1 MHVLVAGAGIAGA
14 AAALA
19 LGNQGH
25 RIIVLER
32 APAARD
38 GGCAIVLWSNGTA
51 VLKDLGVDPTA
62 LGERIEAVDVYSA
75 RGRALMS
82 VDTTRLETRFD
93 APVLGVP
100 RRNLHRR
107 LLRDLPEEILHY
119 GARLTHVH
127 EGEDHV
133 RVRTSE
139 GREYTADLLIGADG
153 VNSAVRAALPGP
165 LPEAETTGAATWQG
179 LTSTLPLDLASR
191 SRLYMGRRGGVGFN
205 PAGRG
210 RVQWLIDLRHTP
222 DVDLNRP
229 DRALPLLRE
238 HYAGWA
244 EPVTTLLAHLTEHDL
259 ELFPHRRHRVGRRW
273 GHGRVLLIGDAA
285 HAMPPILAQGAGQAL
300 EDVSLLTRLLPTA
313 DLTTRAGREALQHAY
328 PRRRARQARLASTMA
343 TRGVATSG
351 PRTLAQSEAALRGAA
366 LLPSGLPTRVFEGL
380 MTSVSERLR
389 AGAPVEQA
397 LPRP

>member
-25 RIIVLER
+25 RVTVLER

-165 LPEAETTGAATWQG
+165 LSEAETTGQPRGPGPGAVAHRPAPHPRRRPEPPRPGPAPAARALRG
-179 LTSTLPLDLASR
+179 L
-191 SRLYMGRRGGVGFN
+191 GRTRHHA
-205 PAGRG
+205 AG
-210 RVQWLIDLRHTP
+210 P
-222 DVDLNRP
+222 P
-229 DRALPLLRE
+229 DRARPGTLPPSQTPGRTPLGARPHPADRRRRPRDATHPGPGSRTGVGGRLP
-238 HYAGWA
+238 ADPA
-244 EPVTTLLAHLTEHDL
+244 PA
-259 ELFPHRRHRVGRRW
+259 HRRPHHPG
-273 GHGRVLLIGDAA
+273 G
-285 HAMPPILAQGAGQAL
+285 
-300 EDVSLLTRLLPTA
+300 T
-313 DLTTRAGREALQHAY
+313 
-328 PRRRARQARLASTMA
+328 
-343 TRGVATSG
+343 
-351 PRTLAQSEAALRGAA
+351 
-366 LLPSGLPTRVFEGL
+366 
-380 MTSVSERLR
+380 
-389 AGAPVEQA
+389 
-397 LPRP
+397 